1 MKKTMPRSS
10 VDPSKSL
17 AGREREKTFRSMAP
31 HPSILEVERLSVTRN
46 GTRILQKVD
55 WTIRQGEHWVLMGA
69 NGSGKTTLLSS
80 LLGYFVPTAG
90 SIQLLGETYGEGDW
104 RELRQRL
111 GVVSSSL
118 RELMPDEEPALH
130 TVISGK
136 YAMIDLWGKP
146 KSEDVKQAK
155 RILAR
160 SSVFRWHTAPGRCS
174 LKGNPNAFSSAVL

>member
-118 RELMPDEEPALH
+118 RELMPDE
-130 TVISGK
+130 
-136 YAMIDLWGKP
+136 
-146 KSEDVKQAK
+146 
-155 RILAR
+155 
-160 SSVFRWHTAPGRCS
+160 
-174 LKGNPNAFSSAVL
+174 